1 MSVFTKFQ
9 FRFDKN
15 ALCLYATQIAKA
27 KSAEGFKKVTKMINP
42 KILES
47 AVLLNLVNH
56 KIVAQTFI
64 NCASFI
70 NTSDFSSISPLLI
83 HS

>member
-1 MSVFTKFQ
+1 MALELAKQNRLEVFK
-9 FRFDKN
+9 RV
-15 ALCLYATQIAKA
+15 I
-27 KSAEGFKKVTKMINP
+27 KMINL

-70 NTSDFSSISPLLI
+70 NTSDCSPKSPLLI
-83 HS
+83 YS